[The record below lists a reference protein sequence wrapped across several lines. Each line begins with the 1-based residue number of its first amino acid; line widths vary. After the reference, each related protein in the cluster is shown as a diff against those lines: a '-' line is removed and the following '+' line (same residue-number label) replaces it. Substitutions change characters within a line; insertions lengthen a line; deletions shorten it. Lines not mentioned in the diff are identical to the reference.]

1 MIAQLIEPKVKLDK
15 DRQIFSNLKLRNL
28 IIPLVIE
35 QLLVLLVGVSDT
47 LMVSYAGPAAI
58 SGVSLVNQLSTLF
71 IMIFAALA
79 AGGAVVAS
87 QYLGK
92 KDQKN
97 SGLAA
102 SQLLMVTTL
111 ISILMMV
118 VILMGNHFLLN
129 LVFGRVD
136 GDVMDACMT
145 YMAISAFSFPA
156 LAVYNS
162 CAGLFRTMAKT
173 KTIMYVSLL
182 MNVINVVGNYFG
194 IFVFHAGVAGVA
206 YPSLISRC
214 IAALIMLVFMFDR
227 SNLIHVS
234 MKNLKQWNN
243 SMISRILSVAIPN
256 SIENGLFQLAKVAL
270 SSIVALFGTAQI
282 AANGVAQSFWAMA
295 ALFIMAMGPAF
306 ITVIGQCV
314 GANDYEAATYYMKKL
329 LRITYMGGIAW
340 NAFFLMIIP
349 FVLKLYDLPQETIS
363 LVIILCLIHNTFNS
377 VLCPT
382 AFALSTGL
390 RAAGDVKYTM
400 YASIFSTVICRVA
413 FSVFFGVYLN
423 FGVTGIAIAMVGDW
437 AVKSI
442 LIMKR
447 YHGGKWQDFRIV

>member
-1 MIAQLIEPKVKLDK
+1 MIAKLIEPKNRLNRERQLFTNRKLAH
-15 DRQIFSNLKLRNL
+15 L

-35 QLLVLLVGVSDT
+35 QLLVLLVGVADT

-58 SGVSLVNQLSTLF
+58 SGVSLVNQLNTLF

-92 KDQKN
+92 KDETN
-97 SGLAA
+97 SVLAA
-102 SQLLMVTTL
+102 GQLLMVTTL
-111 ISILMMV
+111 ISVMMMV
-118 VILMGNHFLLN
+118 VVLLGNRFLLN
-129 LVFGRVD
+129 LVFGRVEA
-136 GDVMDACMT
+136 DVMAACVT

-162 CAGLFRTMAKT
+162 CAGLFRTMSKT
-173 KTIMYVSLL
+173 QTIMYVSLG
-182 MNVINVVGNYFG
+182 MNVINVIGNYFG

-214 IAALIMLVFMFDR
+214 VAAIIMLVMVFN
-227 SNLIHVS
+227 SKNVIHVDMES
-234 MKNLKQWNN
+234 IKQWNRK
-243 SMISRILSVAIPN
+243 MISKITAVAIPN

-270 SSIVALFGTAQI
+270 SSIVALFGTSEI

-329 LRITYMGGIAW
+329 LRITYVGGIAW
-340 NAFFLMIIP
+340 NAFFLLIIP
-349 FVLKLYDLPQETIS
+349 LVLKLYSLPQETIS
-363 LVIILCLIHNTFNS
+363 LVIVLCLIHNTFNS
-377 VLCPT
+377 LLCPT

-413 FSVFFGVYLN
+413 FSLFFGVYLD
-423 FGVTGIAIAMVGDW
+423 FGVKGIAIAMVGDW
-437 AVKSI
+437 AVKSV
-442 LIMKR
+442 LIIRR
-447 YHGGKWQDFRIV
+447 YSSQKWQEFRIV

>member
-1 MIAQLIEPKVKLDK
+1 MIAKLIEPKIQLSKE
-15 DRQIFSNLKLRNL
+15 RQIFTNIKLRNL

-35 QLLVLLVGVSDT
+35 QLLVLLVGVADT
-47 LMVSYAGPAAI
+47 MMVSYAGPAAI
-58 SGVSLVNQLSTLF
+58 SGVSLVNQLNTLF

-79 AGGAVVAS
+79 ACGAVVAS

-92 KDQKN
+92 KDPEN
-97 SGLAA
+97 SVLAA
-102 SQLLMVTTL
+102 SQLVLVTTL
-111 ISILMMV
+111 ISFVMMV
-118 VILMGNHFLLN
+118 IILLSNRFLLN
-129 LVFGRVD
+129 LVFGRVES
-136 GDVMDACMT
+136 DVMSACVT

-162 CAGLFRTMAKT
+162 CAGLFRTMSKT
-173 KTIMYVSLL
+173 KTIMYVSIL
-182 MNVINVVGNYFG
+182 MNIINVIGNYFG

-214 IAALIMLVFMFDR
+214 IAAIIMLAFMFDSR
-227 SNLIHVS
+227 NVIHIRMS
-234 MKNLKQWNN
+234 GMKQWNQK
-243 SMISRILSVAIPN
+243 MISRITSVAIPN

-270 SSIVALFGTAQI
+270 SSIVALFGTSEI

-295 ALFIMAMGPAF
+295 ALFIISMGPAF

-314 GANDYEAATYYMKKL
+314 GANDYLAATYYMKKL
-329 LRITYMGGIAW
+329 LRITYLGGIAW
-340 NAFFLMIIP
+340 NAFFLLAIP
-349 FVLKLYDLPQETIS
+349 LVLKLYSLPQETIN
-363 LVIILCLIHNTFNS
+363 LVILLCLIHNTFNS
-377 VLCPT
+377 LLCPT

-413 FSVFFGVYLN
+413 FSLFFGVYLD

-437 AVKSI
+437 SVKTI

-447 YHGGKWQDFRIV
+447 YRSLKWQEFRLV

>member
-92 KDQKN
+92 KDQEN

-214 IAALIMLVFMFDR
+214 IAALIMLGFMFNK
-227 SNLIHVS
+227 SNVIHVS
-234 MKNLKQWNN
+234 MRNLKQWHNK
-243 SMISRILSVAIPN
+243 MIARILSVAIPN

-377 VLCPT
+377 MLCPT